1 MQRVHFIYNVVSE
14 VRFTEEEVKILIRGA
29 CRHYDTDCRLS
40 AAPAGLLGIMHWGF
54 TVKEV
59 VLLPFQLT
67 IGDLDLLTKVAEPF
81 SGSEN
86 DKEHTIYLYLRALLQ
101 DALKES
107 ARLNAHLVKE
117 KG

>member
-1 MQRVHFIYNVVSE
+1 MQRTHFIYNVVSE

-40 AAPAGLLGIMHWGF
+40 AAPAGLLRIMHWEF

-59 VLLPFQLT
+59 ALLPFQLT
-67 IGDLDLLTKVAEPF
+67 ISDLCLLEKVVEPF
-81 SGSEN
+81 SGSGN

-101 DALKES
+101 DALRES
-107 ARLNAHLVKE
+107 ARLNTHPAKE
-117 KG
+117 K